1 MTTVRDLQSCFIS
14 FNIKNRRMEIDLELK
29 FVTYKFDIWPKI
41 ESCLIPETF
50 KIHPLPSD
58 TYKQQLITGRGFQS
72 CVVVIDVD
80 AFTI

>member
-1 MTTVRDLQSCFIS
+1 M
-14 FNIKNRRMEIDLELK
+14 
-29 FVTYKFDIWPKI
+29 TYKFDIWPKI

-58 TYKQQLITGRGFQS
+58 TYEQQLITGRGFQS